1 MLVRQNANI
10 LHGLAGLNAQL
21 LAEVVKHHVNATV
34 SVQKEHH
41 VSCVTMVANA
51 KVIVKFSQSSFN
63 HF

>member
-21 LAEVVKHHVNATV
+21 LAEAVKRHVNATV

-41 VSCVTMVANA
+41 VSYVTTVANA
-51 KVIVKFSQSSFN
+51 KVIPKF
-63 HF
+63 